1 MIQPL
6 QYSVG
11 LHFGTIIG
19 LLAPDH
25 AEQVSDSFNEIF
37 STVYGSVEFDFDEIH
52 VAYMAID
59 WKNWLDVEIAE

>member
-1 MIQPL
+1 M
-6 QYSVG
+6 G

-37 STVYGSVEFDFDEIH
+37 STGYGSVEFDFDEIH
-52 VAYMAID
+52 VAYMEIE